1 MRISLEQ
8 ANELLKKY
16 LDVEVVEGDGD
27 KDVDIEALGETI
39 TTNVTEDVR
48 PAIEAELKDTLHQ
61 SATGRAAGATSSA
74 LARVFGM
81 KKKDLEGLD
90 VEGAAKKVKEYVDAN
105 NTNSG
110 NDWQTERETLI
121 REHEEELE
129 RVVSEKETVI
139 SDWQNKYTERDIQAA
154 ALSITGKIP
163 RKQGDLNDHAD
174 VLLYKARQ
182 KYDVKY
188 NEKTKSFDLYEKGTE
203 TPAKDNGKAIKVEDF
218 ARTVFDTL
226 GIIEKDT
233 RNVKPS
239 DVKEGKEVH
248 ATVLEKD
255 ADFAPGVADFA
266 ASLQD

>member
-1 MRISLEQ
+1 MKISLEQ

-27 KDVDIEALGETI
+27 KDVDIDALGETI

-48 PAIEAELKDTLHQ
+48 PTIEAELKDTLHQ

-74 LARVFGM
+74 LARVFGL

-90 VEGAAKKVKEYVDAN
+90 VEAAAKKVKEYVDAN

-110 NDWQTERETLI
+110 ADWQKEKEELL
-121 REHEEELE
+121 REHEEEI
-129 RVVSEKETVI
+129 EKLTETHTATVK
-139 SDWQNKYTERDIQAA
+139 DWETKYTERDIQAA
-154 ALSITGKIP
+154 ALAVTTKIP
-163 RKQGDLNDHAD
+163 RKQGDVSEHAD
-174 VLLYKARQ
+174 IALYRAKQ
-182 KYDVKY
+182 KYDVRY
-188 NEKTKSFDLYEKGTE
+188 NEKTKSLDLFEKGTE
-203 TPAKDNGKAIKVEDF
+203 TPAKENNKAIKYEDF
-218 ARTVFDTL
+218 ARNFYDTV

-255 ADFAPGVADFA
+255 ADLAPGVADFA